1 MSRNRRASMSMLA
14 GSQWA
19 AGWAQPG
26 VAADRIQSDLRT
38 HSVGSMSTNAR
49 RRVGWRVRGRV
60 RRTSHRATGR
70 GVGGAGRRPAGRHP
84 LMETSAD
91 TDEGGPRWPRAA
103 APDGSTV
110 SGPPRQRRSTSEC
123 RYVSGRNVSGPQR
136 KRVTT
141 SAGRNVSGPQRQ
153 RSQRQRGATSTSR
166 NVRVVTPA
174 AATSAGRNVS
184 EAQRQSAVTCLRC
197 RRRRTRLFSLNDGT
211 RQTVQNTYKYLCLGV
226 PLFRVSLYFWS
237 PVTTG
242 LLALRV
248 TLD

>member
-1 MSRNRRASMSMLA
+1 M
-14 GSQWA
+14 
-19 AGWAQPG
+19 
-26 VAADRIQSDLRT
+26 VAPS
-38 HSVGSMSTNAR
+38 
-49 RRVGWRVRGRV
+49 
-60 RRTSHRATGR
+60 
-70 GVGGAGRRPAGRHP
+70 AGRH
-84 LMETSAD
+84 
-91 TDEGGPRWPRAA
+91 
-103 APDGSTV
+103 V
-110 SGPPRQRRSTSEC
+110 SVAQRRSVVTSAAA
-123 RYVSGRNVSGPQR
+123 
-136 KRVTT
+136 T
-141 SAGRNVSGPQRQ
+141 SAGRNVSGSQRQRAAMSAGRNVSGRNDSVAQRQ

-237 PVTTG
+237 SVTTG

>member
-1 MSRNRRASMSMLA
+1 
-14 GSQWA
+14 
-19 AGWAQPG
+19 
-26 VAADRIQSDLRT
+26 
-38 HSVGSMSTNAR
+38 MSTNAR

-91 TDEGGPRWPRAA
+91 TDEGGPRCPRAA

-226 PLFRVSLYFWS
+226 PLFRVSLYFWNS
-237 PVTTG
+237 VTTG